1 MRYPSE
7 KVSSIFLTQKKYSTQ
22 YVCSEQ
28 FEKLGNNVLNST
40 TSFAYLIH
48 SLMNESLKSLS
59 NHLT

>member
-1 MRYPSE
+1 M
-7 KVSSIFLTQKKYSTQ
+7 SIRKIIVNFTYLTQ

-40 TSFAYLIH
+40 TSIAYLIH
-48 SLMNESLKSLS
+48 SLMNGSLKSLS